1 MTNENGVT
9 ASPQKQQQNAPPP
22 SPWKKP
28 RGVTLLKG
36 TKSLKRKSD
45 IFNNSGLNNSQNSF
59 VQDGH
64 ADEHMQEQ
72 SPKRKTFANRFSI
85 NTSNLSFGFN
95 TQSPRND
102 SITEV
107 LIYSCS

>member
-36 TKSLKRKSD
+36 SKGLKRKSD

-59 VQDGH
+59 VQDGST
-64 ADEHMQEQ
+64 APDDHMQEK
-72 SPKRKTFANRFSI
+72 SPKRKTFASRFSI
-85 NTSNLSFGFN
+85 NSSNLSFGFGD

-102 SITEV
+102 SISEV
-107 LIYSCS
+107 G